1 MNEPHTKLLA
11 GAAEIIITPALDGPL
26 NVVRPST
33 GVHDDLF
40 ARALVISDTLKKT
53 AIVSLDLAGV
63 GFAFTDELREQIKQ
77 RTGIDTA
84 LVNCTHTHSA
94 PFTMPYSVTNWHW
107 LMKEGRPWYDA
118 LLANITEVVCWANA
132 ELSEA
137 TIRIGREPVQIGLN
151 RRADLQKQSDDEKL
165 SLDDGV
171 IPWVDVLRID
181 GMDGNP
187 IAILFSHAAHPV
199 TVHHASNLIGADYPG
214 YAVETVKRHFGGKTI
229 AMFAQACGGDINAQ
243 PLSSGFEAAS
253 SAGAKLGTAVIKAA
267 CESRPLEVSK
277 LITISST
284 FEIPLNDFTKEEE
297 CRKRLAEIETYMN
310 SPDAKSATAEDIGWN
325 SDAMLC
331 IRDLLDKIKRNEKPS
346 LRFETNALALNDQ
359 WCLLAMSHE
368 MLSEYQRWIE
378 KISPFQ
384 LTMVLGYTNACESYI
399 PADSDIAAGGP
410 EAALWGAPLW
420 YHHRVAPKIGMEKI
434 IKEKVAALLSDIKNK
449 F

>member
-94 PFTMPYSVTNWHW
+94 PFTMPYSVTNWNW

-229 AMFAQACGGDINAQ
+229 TG
-243 PLSSGFEAAS
+243 
-253 SAGAKLGTAVIKAA
+253 
-267 CESRPLEVSK
+267 
-277 LITISST
+277 
-284 FEIPLNDFTKEEE
+284 
-297 CRKRLAEIETYMN
+297 
-310 SPDAKSATAEDIGWN
+310 
-325 SDAMLC
+325 
-331 IRDLLDKIKRNEKPS
+331 
-346 LRFETNALALNDQ
+346 LRRR
-359 WCLLAMSHE
+359 
-368 MLSEYQRWIE
+368 Y
-378 KISPFQ
+378 
-384 LTMVLGYTNACESYI
+384 
-399 PADSDIAAGGP
+399 
-410 EAALWGAPLW
+410 
-420 YHHRVAPKIGMEKI
+420 
-434 IKEKVAALLSDIKNK
+434 
-449 F
+449 